1 MLERV
6 LEKAQRVAQEAEV
19 FHLQQVE
26 TPVHFEANRVK
37 SIETRELTG
46 AALRIVRDGRV
57 GFSSTTNLGD
67 LDGLVSAAVETAPFG
82 AEARLQFPGP
92 EAYPEVPVYDA
103 AVGQTSVEQMVQV
116 GQGVV
121 DGVRAHSAEVQVEGG
136 VSRSVQ
142 TVSLM
147 NTRGGQFQYTKTTYG
162 LGFEGTLI
170 RDTDMLFVFDALS
183 SCHPLADGSQLVTS
197 MVGQLEHAK
206 ETVPLS
212 AGTMPVLFT
221 PFAVAGVLLSP
232 LLAGLNGKAV
242 LQGTSPLVDR
252 LGERIV
258 DQRFTLTDDPTIPF
272 IPGSRL
278 SDDEGIPSRRLPLIE
293 KGVATSFLYD
303 LQTAGQAGTS
313 STANA
318 SRGLGSLPGPSASV
332 LLVQEGDAT
341 LQELLSAMGEG
352 LVVERLLG
360 AGQSNILGG
369 DFNANVLLGYKVEG
383 GQIRGRVKDCMIS
396 GNVYQ
401 ALNRL
406 VGIGSEARWVG
417 GGLRTPPV
425 ACGEIG
431 VATKA

>member
-258 DQRFTLTDDPTIPF
+258 DQRFTLTDDPTIPSSGAAASVTMRASPAGAF
-272 IPGSRL
+272 RS
-278 SDDEGIPSRRLPLIE
+278 SRRAWPPAFCTTFRRLARRAPPARPTQPGAGLAPWSVGQRVARPGGRCDTP
-293 KGVATSFLYD
+293 GVAL
-303 LQTAGQAGTS
+303 GHG
-313 STANA
+313 
-318 SRGLGSLPGPSASV
+318 RGAC
-332 LLVQEGDAT
+332 
-341 LQELLSAMGEG
+341 
-352 LVVERLLG
+352 RG
-360 AGQSNILGG
+360 A
-369 DFNANVLLGYKVEG
+369 
-383 GQIRGRVKDCMIS
+383 
-396 GNVYQ
+396 
-401 ALNRL
+401 
-406 VGIGSEARWVG
+406 
-417 GGLRTPPV
+417 V
-425 ACGEIG
+425 AWCGAE
-431 VATKA
+431 